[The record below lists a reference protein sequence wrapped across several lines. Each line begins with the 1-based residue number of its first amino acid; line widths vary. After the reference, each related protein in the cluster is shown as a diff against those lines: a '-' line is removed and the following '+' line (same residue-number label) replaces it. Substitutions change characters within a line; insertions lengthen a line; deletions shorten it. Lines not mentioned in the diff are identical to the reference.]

1 MKQLIIICA
10 FFIANA
16 LSAQNG
22 ESKLIQ
28 FYLKSATLLPKK
40 VTLISYSPGVT
51 GNATYGYILF
61 PDIKKSVSYT
71 VGTKLYLATSKQV
84 GVVMSGNRIDTDK
97 PFLVVSSSDANKLY
111 KIKQD

>member
-1 MKQLIIICA
+1 MKMKQLIIICA
-10 FFIANA
+10 FFVANC

-28 FYLKSATLLPKK
+28 FYLKNATLLPKK

-61 PDIKKSVSYT
+61 PGIKKSVSYT
-71 VGTKLYLATSKQV
+71 VGTKLYLASSKQV

-97 PFLVVSSSDANKLY
+97 PFLLVSASDANKT
-111 KIKQD
+111 IKVN

>member
-10 FFIANA
+10 FFVANS
-16 LSAQNG
+16 LSAQTG
-22 ESKLIQ
+22 ESKLIK
-28 FYLKSATLLPKK
+28 FYLKNAALLPKK

-61 PDIKKSVSYT
+61 PGIKKAVSYA

-84 GVVMSGNRIDTDK
+84 GVVMSGNRIDKDQ
-97 PFLVVSSSDANKLY
+97 PFLVVSASNANKI
-111 KIKQD
+111 IKVN